1 MLIFEPRGIVTRAI
15 LLSAMVTPLLL
26 KVSAQSQAS
35 SIEGEILKVEYQRDA
50 AIQSQDMAVLDR
62 IQSDDL
68 SFVNTR
74 GIVLNKSQYMAEI
87 KSGDLKFQSF
97 HQDEY
102 RFHIFGDTVVVT
114 GRNTGV
120 VEYHGKLNKT
130 PRRFTIV
137 YVKRNGEWK
146 FVSYQA
152 TLIPE

>member
-1 MLIFEPRGIVTRAI
+1 MLIP
-15 LLSAMVTPLLL
+15 LSL
-26 KVSAQSQAS
+26 KAAAQSQDS
-35 SIEGEILKVEYQRDA
+35 SIENAILKVEHQRDE
-50 AIQSQDMAVLDR
+50 AIQSRDMAVLDR

-74 GIVLNKSQYMAEI
+74 GQVLNKAQYMAEI
-87 KSGDLKFQSF
+87 QSGELKFQSF
-97 HQDEY
+97 QQDDY
-102 RFHIFGDTVVVT
+102 RFHIFGDIVVLT
-114 GRNTGV
+114 GRSSGV